1 MQSKSKIIEVFFDG
15 DCPLCRREINF
26 LRRRDRQSRIKF
38 TDLQKLNFKSPEVG
52 KTHAE
57 LMDKMH
63 GRLPDGTWITGVEV
77 FRRMYDAI
85 GWTSVVAVTRWPMI
99 RPILDWMYVQF
110 AARRMMLSGRTKCS
124 DKTCEV
130 SEQ

>member
-1 MQSKSKIIEVFFDG
+1 MQSESKIIEVFYDG

-26 LRRRDRQSRIKF
+26 LRRRDRQSRIDF
-38 TDLQKLNFKSPEVG
+38 TDLQKLDFNSPEVE
-52 KTHAE
+52 KTYAE

-85 GWTSVVAVTRWPMI
+85 GWKWAVTVTRWPVV
-99 RPILDWMYVQF
+99 RPLLDWMYVQF
-110 AARRMMLSGRTKCS
+110 ASRRLMFSGRSRCS
-124 DKTCEV
+124 DETCEV
-130 SEQ
+130 SDR